1 MDDQPIH
8 TITASGDQKWCL
20 PNGKLHREDGP
31 AYISNAGSKWW
42 YFNGELHREDGPAV
56 EYLNGYKSWWIH
68 DKLIHVDTQEEFE
81 KLMRLRAFW

>member
-8 TITASGDQKWCL
+8 TITLDGNQEWRL

-31 AYISNAGSKWW
+31 ACISSTGSKWW
-42 YFNGELHREDGPAV
+42 YFNGEPHREDGPAV
-56 EYLNGYKSWWIH
+56 ESSNGFKSWWIH
-68 DKLIHVDTQEEFE
+68 GQFIKTQEEFE